1 MPRATLAGIVR
12 AKILHP
18 NRLVGSLPYM
28 QGEMSERI
36 LKTAEVLMIE
46 RGYSAFSYADIADA
60 VQIKK
65 PSIHHH
71 FPTKSGLAVTVL
83 KKHREK
89 TIEGT
94 EQLDRQIEDPRKRL
108 HAYVQYWEGCIR
120 DRTVPFC
127 VAALMAAEL
136 PSLPEEVQA
145 EVRLHFRALGEW
157 LERTLKAGVKAGVI
171 KLQDSAGTEAQTLM
185 AVVHGAMLSARATG
199 NCDVFK
205 LVTRAAL
212 KRLATAKN

>member
-1 MPRATLAGIVR
+1 MH
-12 AKILHP
+12 AKILHQ

-28 QGEMSERI
+28 QGEMAERI
-36 LKTAEVLMIE
+36 LKTAEALMIE
-46 RGYSAFSYADIADA
+46 RGYSAFSYADIAEA

-89 TIEGT
+89 TIGGT

-145 EVRLHFRALGEW
+145 EVRLHFSALGQW
-157 LERTLKAGVKAGVI
+157 LERTLKVGVKAGVI
-171 KLQDSAGTEAQTLM
+171 KLQDSAATEAQTLM

-199 NCDVFK
+199 DGDVFR

>member
-1 MPRATLAGIVR
+1 MPKPTLAGRVH

-28 QGEMSERI
+28 QGEMAERI
-36 LKTAEVLMIE
+36 LKTAEALMID
-46 RGYSAFSYADIADA
+46 RGYSAFSYADIAEA

-94 EQLDRQIEDPRKRL
+94 EQLDMHIEDPRKRL

-171 KLQDSAGTEAQTLM
+171 KLQDSAATEAQTLL

-199 NCDVFK
+199 DCDVFK

-212 KRLATAKN
+212 KRLATVKN

>member
-1 MPRATLAGIVR
+1 MPKPTLAGRVH
-12 AKILHP
+12 AKILHL
-18 NRLVGSLPYM
+18 NRLVGSLVYM
-28 QGEMSERI
+28 QGEMAERI
-36 LKTAEVLMIE
+36 LKTAEALMIE
-46 RGYSAFSYADIADA
+46 RGYSAFSYADIAEA

-71 FPTKSGLAVTVL
+71 FPTKCGLAVSVL
-83 KKHREK
+83 QKHREK

-94 EQLDRQIEDPRKRL
+94 EKLDRQIEDPRKRL
-108 HAYVQYWEGCIR
+108 HAYAQYWEGCIR

-145 EVRLHFRALGEW
+145 EVRLHFKSLGEW

-171 KLQDSAGTEAQTLM
+171 KLQDSAATEAQTLM

-199 NCDVFK
+199 DCDVFR

>member
-1 MPRATLAGIVR
+1 
-12 AKILHP
+12 
-18 NRLVGSLPYM
+18 M
-28 QGEMSERI
+28 QGEMAERI
-36 LKTAEVLMIE
+36 LKTAEALMIE
-46 RGYSAFSYADIADA
+46 RGYSAFSYADIAEA

-83 KKHREK
+83 KRHRER

-157 LERTLKAGVKAGVI
+157 LERTLKAGAKAGVI
-171 KLQDSAGTEAQTLM
+171 KLQDSAATEAQTLM

-199 NCDVFK
+199 DCDVFK